1 MIANSIADW
10 FTNKW
15 NIFCLLI
22 FFLLMIWHVIV
33 LINLYKAR
41 TKLERLLVT
50 DKHKSAT
57 KNYNNGSNDKLH
69 EDDWTEYYIALMR
82 KYEPYLHNH
91 YDILPF
97 YTLTGLLGTVLSII
111 FSYDLEKQAQLG
123 IALLSTGIGIVLSM
137 VFRTLGTFPARNRER
152 YLSHYRQIEY
162 PQNLSSQ
169 EGSQP

>member
-10 FTNKW
+10 FTSIL
-15 NIFCLLI
+15 NIVCILI
-22 FFLLMIWHVIV
+22 FIGLMIWHGYV
-33 LINLYKAR
+33 LKKLYGAR
-41 TKLERLLVT
+41 TELERMLSKDV
-50 DKHKSAT
+50 HNSAT
-57 KNYNNGSNDKLH
+57 KFYNNASSDSLNQN
-69 EDDWTEYYIALMR
+69 DWTPYYTALMR
-82 KYEPYLHNH
+82 NYEPYLHNH

-111 FSYDLEKQAQLG
+111 FSYNLENQAQLG

-162 PQNLSSQ
+162 PQNSSNQ
-169 EGSQP
+169 EDKQS